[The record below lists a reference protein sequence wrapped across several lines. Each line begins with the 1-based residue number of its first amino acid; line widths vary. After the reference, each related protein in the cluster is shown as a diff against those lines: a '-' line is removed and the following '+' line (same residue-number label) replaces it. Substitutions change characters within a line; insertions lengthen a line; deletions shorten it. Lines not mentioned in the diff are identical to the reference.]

1 MFSTPHDL
9 NRSSRIP
16 PFGRSRIW
24 RRIFFVGLLSLAAAA
39 SWRELAHANPS
50 IPDAKAHHA
59 RMVDEMRFAQNR
71 NPGNQVTINP
81 QPLPPKYMTGN
92 GPVGGDPGSK
102 VTINPQP
109 LPPKYMTGNGPLG
122 GDPGNKASIN
132 PQPLPPKEMV
142 TPGLL
147 ENGPNSSSQGPSAT
161 GSPSSAPAGHAI
173 GIVR

>member
-9 NRSSRIP
+9 NRNAQIP
-16 PFGRSRIW
+16 SFYRMRV
-24 RRIFFVGLLSLAAAA
+24 RRRMFFVGLLSLAATA
-39 SWRELAHANPS
+39 SWREPAYANPS
-50 IPDAKAHHA
+50 IFVAKAHHA
-59 RMVDEMRFAQNR
+59 RVVDEMTFAQNR

-122 GDPGNKASIN
+122 GDPGNKADCRRNSFRNGAAI
-132 PQPLPPKEMV
+132 PRRFVLCRCIRTIQRV
-142 TPGLL
+142 Q
-147 ENGPNSSSQGPSAT
+147 EN
-161 GSPSSAPAGHAI
+161 
-173 GIVR
+173 